1 MFRFH
6 KELINEYNEEVEKYR
21 SSRLTLAVIESYQKP
36 FSCEVCFVRFS
47 DRASLIQHYA
57 AAHTKPKLSCLK
69 CGAKFTKE
77 DTFRDHAL
85 SCQKTPPPTLFI
97 CDFCP
102 RIFPPNCHPEQ
113 VQQIVLVILI
123 NFSGTIIYGNT
134 CSTWRLQSK
143 KVFSSAKVSLCSFN

>member
-1 MFRFH
+1 M
-6 KELINEYNEEVEKYR
+6 
-21 SSRLTLAVIESYQKP
+21 IESYQKP

-47 DRASLIQHYA
+47 DRAGLIQHYA
-57 AAHTKPKLSCLK
+57 AAHAKPKLSCLK

-113 VQQIVLVILI
+113 VYKIFLISNQISALLSFTGAHVQPHDAKV
-123 NFSGTIIYGNT
+123 
-134 CSTWRLQSK
+134 K
-143 KVFSSAKVSLCSFN
+143 KKSISSAETITVFFQLAV